1 MIRTVTTEDTDP
13 LIRLTDEVGLFSSD
27 ELEELRQILVESL
40 ARTGNQQSLWITDDD
55 NGLVG
60 VAYCEPERMTEG
72 TWNLLLIAVHP
83 NHQKQGRGEKLIHYV
98 EQSLTARGARILLVE
113 TLGTPDFDYVREF
126 YRKQGFE
133 EEARIREFYAEGMD
147 KIVFRKVLAAQV

>member
-1 MIRTVTTEDTDP
+1 MIRTVTPEDTDP

-27 ELEELRQILVESL
+27 ELEELRQMLVESL
-40 ARTGNQQSLWITDDD
+40 ARTGDQQPLWITDDD

-60 VAYCEPERMTEG
+60 VAYCEAERMTEG

-83 NHQKQGRGEKLIHYV
+83 SHQKQGRGEKLIHYV

-133 EEARIREFYAEGMD
+133 EEACIREFYAEGMD
-147 KIVFRKVLAAQV
+147 KIVFRKILASQV